1 MLILA
6 YSYASVVLVFLH
18 YCMLKNKQSNG
29 RSLQDDV
36 SGCVI
41 CTLNKFKYL
50 DKEESYKNSTKE
62 AILSI

>member
-18 YCMLKNKQSNG
+18 YCMLHNKQSN
-29 RSLQDDV
+29 RLIIHDDV

-41 CTLNKFKYL
+41 CTLNKFEYL
-50 DKEESYKNSTKE
+50 DKEES
-62 AILSI
+62 